1 VDDDVRATLLAFQRT
16 PAQSTPPESDSS
28 PPMAPTTTE
37 SAPVARLDDLST
49 GLLELVGASDPEM
62 ASLLAAEAE
71 RQASTLELIASENH
85 VSTTVMHAAGSWLT
99 NKYADGYPG
108 KRYYGGCEFHD
119 GIEDLA
125 RDRAKRLFN
134 CGFANVQP
142 HCGANANIAAFMALL
157 SPGDTVLSL
166 PIKSGG
172 HLSHG
177 LKVNFSGTFFKIVD
191 YDLDPETELLDYDRI
206 EALAREHRPKLII
219 CGFSAYPRVIDFA
232 RFREIADGV
241 GAHLL
246 ADIAHIAGL
255 CATGVHPSPFP
266 HAHVV
271 TTTTHKTLRGPR
283 GGLILTDD
291 EELAKKLDRKVFP
304 GSQGGPL
311 MHVIGAKAIAFGEA
325 LKPEFT
331 SYCRQVTANAHAL
344 ATALAERGYRLCS
357 GGTENHLMLVDLRPR
372 DAELTGAD
380 AERWLEQAGIVVNKN
395 GIPNDPRPPM
405 VTSGLRLGT
414 PALTTRG
421 LGEAEMATVAAWLD
435 RVLLA
440 KGDAATAEAVRG
452 EIREFCRGFPLPH

>member
-1 VDDDVRATLLAFQRT
+1 MSQIGT
-16 PAQSTPPESDSS
+16 PVTSD
-28 PPMAPTTTE
+28 T
-37 SAPVARLDDLST
+37 PVARLDSLSA
-49 GLLELVGASDPEM
+49 GLLDRLERDDP
-62 ASLLAAEAE
+62 AVAGLLAAEAE

-85 VSTTVMHAAGSWLT
+85 VSHTVMHTVGSWLT
-99 NKYADGYPG
+99 NKYAEGYPG

-119 GIEDLA
+119 SIEDLA
-125 RDRAKRLFN
+125 RERAKALFK

-142 HCGANANIAAFMALL
+142 HCGANANIAAFMALMN
-157 SPGDTVLSL
+157 PGDTVLSL

-206 EALAREHRPKLII
+206 EALAVEHRPKVVI
-219 CGFSAYPRVIDFA
+219 CGFSAYPRTIDFA
-232 RFREIADGV
+232 RFRAIADKV
-241 GAHLL
+241 GAFLL

-291 EELAKKLDRKVFP
+291 EELAKKIDRKVFP

-311 MHVIGAKAIAFGEA
+311 MHVIGAKAVAFGEA
-325 LKPEFT
+325 LRPEFT
-331 SYCRQVTANAHAL
+331 TYCRQVVANAQAL
-344 ATALAERGYRLCS
+344 ADALASRGYRLCT
-357 GGTENHLMLVDLRPR
+357 GGTENHLMLVDLRAR

-380 AERWLEQAGIVVNKN
+380 AEKWLEAAGIVVNKN

-421 LGEAEMATVAAWLD
+421 LGPAEMD
-435 RVLLA
+435 RVAGWIDRVMAA
-440 KGDAATAEAVRG
+440 KGEGSETASVRA
-452 EIREFCRGFPLPH
+452 EIREFCRGYPL

>member
-1 VDDDVRATLLAFQRT
+1 MSLTG
-16 PAQSTPPESDSS
+16 TPPASES
-28 PPMAPTTTE
+28 
-37 SAPVARLDDLST
+37 PVARLDALSA
-49 GLLELVGASDPEM
+49 GLLDLLEREDP
-62 ASLLAAEAE
+62 AFAGLLAAEAE

-85 VSTTVMHAAGSWLT
+85 VSHTVMHAVGSWLT
-99 NKYADGYPG
+99 NKYAEGYPG

-125 RDRAKRLFN
+125 RERAKALFK

-142 HCGANANIAAFMALL
+142 HCGANANIAAFMALMN
-157 SPGDTVLSL
+157 PGDTVLSL

-191 YDLDPETELLDYDRI
+191 YDLDPETERLDYDRI
-206 EALAREHRPKLII
+206 EALAAEHRPKVII
-219 CGFSAYPRVIDFA
+219 CGYSAYPRTIDFA
-232 RFREIADGV
+232 RFRSIADKV
-241 GAHLL
+241 GAFLL

-255 CATGVHPSPFP
+255 CAAGEHPSPFP

-283 GGLILTDD
+283 GGLILTND
-291 EELAKKLDRKVFP
+291 EELAKKIDRKVFP

-311 MHVIGAKAIAFGEA
+311 MHVIGAKAVAFGEA
-325 LKPEFT
+325 LRPEFKA
-331 SYCRQVTANAHAL
+331 YCKQVVANARAL
-344 ATALAERGYRLCS
+344 AAALAARGYRLCT
-357 GGTENHLMLVDLRPR
+357 GGTDTHRMLGDLRAR

-380 AERWLEQAGIVVNKN
+380 AEKWLEAAGIVVNKN
-395 GIPNDPRPPM
+395 GIPNDSRPPM

-421 LGEAEMATVAAWLD
+421 LGEPQMEQVAEWID
-435 RVLLA
+435 RVMAA
-440 KGDAATAEAVRG
+440 KGDASATQAVRA
-452 EIREFCRGFPLPH
+452 EVREFCRGYPL